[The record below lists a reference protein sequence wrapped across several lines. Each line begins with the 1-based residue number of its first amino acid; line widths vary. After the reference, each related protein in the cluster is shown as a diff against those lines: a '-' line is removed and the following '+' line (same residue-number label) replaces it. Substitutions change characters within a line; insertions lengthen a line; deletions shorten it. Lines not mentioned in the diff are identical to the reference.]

1 MAIETVR
8 AHVVLPKELV
18 DEVDRLVGH
27 RKRSAYLAAVLAE
40 ALKRERLGRALA
52 ATAGSLDRSDYPEW
66 ETPEQVSA
74 WVRELREV
82 DQEISDRKLNRLKQ
96 G

>member
-40 ALKRERLGRALA
+40 ALKRERLGRALES
-52 ATAGSLDRSDYPEW
+52 TAGYLADSHPEW
-66 ETPEQVSA
+66 DTPEKVSA
-74 WVRELREV
+74 WVRELRAA
-82 DQEISDRKLNRLKQ
+82 DREIGDRKLHRREDQ
-96 G
+96 